1 MDGVTE
7 EEVLAAI
14 SFREQLIQRCKRM
27 VELSLSNNTSLNG
40 VTAREF
46 VNLAND
52 LRESGIRC
60 VQKIVAWTIS
70 NTDNKS
76 LEPKLFLWQEKEY
89 LCKMLN
95 DLDFVAESLDP
106 TKKHHGGFGIK

>member
-1 MDGVTE
+1 MEAVTE

-14 SFREQLIQRCKRM
+14 SFREQLIERCRRM
-27 VELSLSNNTSLNG
+27 VELSSSNKTSLNG

-46 VNLAND
+46 VNLAKD

-70 NTDNKS
+70 KTDNNS
-76 LEPKLFLWQEKEY
+76 LEPIPFMWNEQEY

-95 DLDFVAESLDP
+95 DLDFIAQSVDP
-106 TKKHHGGFGIK
+106 TKKHHGGFGLK